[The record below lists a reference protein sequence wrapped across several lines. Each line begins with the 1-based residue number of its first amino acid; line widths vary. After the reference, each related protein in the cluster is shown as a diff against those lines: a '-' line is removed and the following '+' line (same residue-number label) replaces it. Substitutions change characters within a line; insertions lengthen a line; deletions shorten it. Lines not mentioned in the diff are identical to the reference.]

1 MADAVATVTFQRP
14 GKRNALTSQMRADL
28 PGLLDSLQADPDVR
42 VVVLTGAGDKAFTS
56 GADISEFGERR
67 TSPAA
72 RADYAA
78 GAAGSVRLSL
88 AAPPSSAAPPA
99 ARIRAGLPVDSIIC
113 LNTFVK
119 QERRSGWGT

>member
-1 MADAVATVTFQRP
+1 MTTPSPEPRQRPGELLVEVAGAVATVTFSNP

-42 VVVLTGAGDKAFTS
+42 VVVLTGAGDKAFVS

-72 RADYAA
+72 RPATT
-78 GAAGSVRLSL
+78 GPRPCSTVPETTWRS
-88 AAPPSSAAPPA
+88 PSSP
-99 ARIRAGLPVDSIIC
+99 
-113 LNTFVK
+113 
-119 QERRSGWGT
+119 